1 MARLGRINTAIAQA
15 MPAGGLKIRST
26 SEHQETQHP
35 RRGTDMPLIA
45 DDWWMNT
52 GVNAM
57 NAAARMAA
65 MLIAVPAGPS
75 R

>member
-1 MARLGRINTAIAQA
+1 
-15 MPAGGLKIRST
+15 
-26 SEHQETQHP
+26 
-35 RRGTDMPLIA
+35 MPLIA